1 LAAARGSNNGQ
12 RRRSPAPSS
21 PMLRSLFS
29 SWLLSSSHAVAR
41 SPSTR
46 SPVASV
52 PPPSEE
58 RSWPSRF
65 GEWLMAS
72 GWRVASAG
80 SSSFGRRR
88 GRVVA
93 DARLDFA
100 DALFDIRNDAAADT
114 LDRITATE
122 RLHELWHLRAEVFGR
137 VAQRHG
143 QVEATRRLAALDAH
157 FARRARPTRSRRD
170 RR

>member
-1 LAAARGSNNGQ
+1 
-12 RRRSPAPSS
+12 
-21 PMLRSLFS
+21 MLRSLFS
-29 SWLLSSSHAVAR
+29 SWLLSSSHALAR

-52 PPPSEE
+52 PPPIEE
-58 RSWPSRF
+58 RSWPSRL

-88 GRVVA
+88 GEAVA

-100 DALFDIRNDAAADT
+100 EALFDIRSDAAAYS
-114 LDRITATE
+114 LDRI
-122 RLHELWHLRAEVFGR
+122 AE
-137 VAQRHG
+137 
-143 QVEATRRLAALDAH
+143 T
-157 FARRARPTRSRRD
+157 
-170 RR
+170 